1 MRLDSLSFQ
10 NLREREENLL
20 ALDTFFNWLTA
31 LTKVK
36 HRIHA
41 FLVSSEQFFLEW
53 VLKRIQ
59 TKDIYT
65 LGDLNETHARLYF
78 STLSPP
84 EELNFDDMFAL
95 TGKNIINLYHFFLR
109 WKYGF
114 HNQVCG

>member
-59 TKDIYT
+59 TKDIYS
-65 LGDLNETHARLYF
+65 LGDLNKTNADLYF
-78 STLSPP
+78 ATLGPP
-84 EELNFDDMFAL
+84 PELNFDGMFAL

-114 HNQVCG
+114 HNEVC